1 MYKFDCLECGN
12 AFNAKEKNR
21 KFCQQSCASR
31 YSGKRRF
38 PKGLRDKNLTPKE
51 IKFCLLCKSEL
62 SHNKKVYCDNKCQQN
77 FVKNTR
83 TKDDLL
89 KLSNPALRRH
99 LINLYGAKCMRE
111 NCGWCE
117 VHPITG
123 TVPIELNH
131 IDGNADNKEASNL
144 ELLCPNHHS
153 LTPNYRNL
161 NKGNGRSKRM
171 ERYRQGKNW

>member
-38 PKGLRDKNLTPKE
+38 PNGFGKRNLTPKE
-51 IKFCLLCKSEL
+51 IKFCLFCDRPLNN
-62 SHNKKVYCDNKCQQN
+62 NKKTFCNNTCQHSKKRKERIAQELDGCSN
-77 FVKNTR
+77 RLLR
-83 TKDDLL
+83 T
-89 KLSNPALRRH
+89 ALIENH
-99 LINLYGAKCMRE
+99 GAKCMK
-111 NCGWCE
+111 CGWCE
-117 VHPITG
+117 VHPTTG

-131 IDGNADNKEASNL
+131 IDGNAENKISSNL
-144 ELLCPNHHS
+144 ELLCPNCHS

-161 NKGNGRSKRM
+161 NKGNGRHYRR
-171 ERYRQGKNW
+171 ERYRNGKSF